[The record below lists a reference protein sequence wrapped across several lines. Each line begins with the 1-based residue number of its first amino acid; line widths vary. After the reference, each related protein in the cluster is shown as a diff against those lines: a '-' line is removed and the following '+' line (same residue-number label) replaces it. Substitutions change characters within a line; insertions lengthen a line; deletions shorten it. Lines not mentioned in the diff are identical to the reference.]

1 MNLILYNMTM
11 MDGSSAQA
19 SRPAGQ
25 PKGVRQQPQ
34 APKIVRRE
42 RGSGAGRD
50 SGQLDDIDRRIVLEL
65 ARDARLPNNV
75 LAERAGI
82 APSTCLGRVRAL
94 RERGVIRG
102 YHADVDPAAL
112 GRSLQAM
119 IAVRLQANARG
130 HIRAFVADVAR
141 LSEVLNVYFL
151 GGKDDFLLHVAAAS
165 TEDLRDFVESLSA
178 NADVAY
184 TETSLIFEHVRAAT
198 AS

>member
-11 MDGSSAQA
+11 MDGSSAQT
-19 SRPAGQ
+19 SRLAGQ

-141 LSEVLNVYFL
+141 LAEVLNVYFL